1 VETGQPNIKDIRS
14 MTTEKR
20 NPSRWPGIIIAA
32 IGLIG
37 IIASGAQGYGL
48 VVSLIAL
55 VIGMML
61 AIFPI

>member
-1 VETGQPNIKDIRS
+1 

-55 VIGMML
+55 VIGIVL